1 MTIKNSDSVTI
12 LVSVKTRAKENKV
25 MLLSGNSFLVY
36 LKAIPSK
43 GEANILLLEVLAD
56 YFKVPKNQV
65 FMLAGFTSKLK
76 RVRIFCTPA

>member
-1 MTIKNSDSVTI
+1 MTI
-12 LVSVKTRAKENKV
+12 LVSVKTRARENKV
-25 MLLSGNSFLVY
+25 MLLSGNSFQVF

-43 GEANILLLEVLAD
+43 GEANRLLLEVLAD
-56 YFKVPKNQV
+56 YFKVPKKQV